1 MNSVSSR
8 ADTTRHLPLWAGLA
22 LAIVGGLM
30 MPIQGRINGAL
41 SEQMGDGNAAAAIS
55 FAGGTVVM
63 ILVSLM
69 LPRGRA
75 GLIAMRRAVTGREF
89 PRWYLLAGLSGGY
102 IVFGQSHAVPL
113 IGVALFTV
121 AIVTGQTIS
130 GLMVDRVG
138 FGPGGKRYVTARRMA
153 GAVLMIIAVL
163 WAVSPRLETSAG
175 GLVWLI
181 PILMPFSAGLF
192 MGFQQA
198 MNGTQTAAYGTPI
211 TATLVNFL
219 TGGTALFILW
229 GLTSLAAP
237 HHLEFPS
244 TWWLYTG
251 GVFGCVFIAIG
262 ALLVKSLGVL
272 VSGLCMIA
280 GQLIGS
286 LAIDIILPAPGTVVA
301 LATVLGTVLTLVAV
315 VLASIPTGH
324 RPRVRPP
331 RP

>member
-1 MNSVSSR
+1 MNPVIAPR
-8 ADTTRHLPLWAGLA
+8 AKARHLPLWAGLV
-22 LAIVGGLM
+22 LAIIGGLM
-30 MPIQGRINGAL
+30 MPIQGRINGGLA
-41 SEQMGDGNAAAAIS
+41 ERMGDPNAAAAIS

-63 ILVSLM
+63 MLASVL

-75 GLIAMRRAVTGREF
+75 GLVAMRRAVAGREF
-89 PRWYLLAGLSGGY
+89 PRWYLLAGISGGY

-121 AIVTGQTIS
+121 AIVTGQTMS

-138 FGPGGKRYVTARRMA
+138 FGPGGKRFITARRMA

-163 WAVSPRLETSAG
+163 WAVSPRLESSAD
-175 GLVWLI
+175 GLSWLV
-181 PILMPFSAGLF
+181 PVLLPFTAGLF

-219 TGGTALFILW
+219 VGGTALFILW
-229 GLTSLAAP
+229 GLSSLGGE
-237 HHLEFPS
+237 HQLSFPAE
-244 TWWLYTG
+244 WWLYTG

-272 VSGLCMIA
+272 ISGLCMIA
-280 GQLIGS
+280 GQLVGS
-286 LAIDIILPAPGTVVA
+286 LAIDLILPAPGTVIAVA
-301 LATVLGTVLTLVAV
+301 TLLGTLLTLAAV
-315 VLASIPTGH
+315 VLASVPAGRLARPTRG
-324 RPRVRPP
+324 RR
-331 RP
+331 

>member
-1 MNSVSSR
+1 MNSAPTAS
-8 ADTTRHLPLWAGLA
+8 AATRHLPLWAGLV
-22 LAIVGGLM
+22 LAIIGGLM
-30 MPIQGRINGAL
+30 MPIQGRVNGAL
-41 SEQMGDGNAAAAIS
+41 SEQMGDGNAAAALS
-55 FAGGTVVM
+55 FAGGTLLM
-63 ILVSLM
+63 ILVSVL
-69 LPRGRA
+69 LPSGRA
-75 GLIAMRRAVTGREF
+75 GLAAMRRAVTGREF

-138 FGPGGKRYVTARRMA
+138 FGPGGKRFITARRMA

-163 WAVSPRLETSAG
+163 WAVSPRLETAAG
-175 GLVWLI
+175 GLAWLV
-181 PILMPFSAGLF
+181 PVALPFSAGLF

-219 TGGTALFILW
+219 SGGTALFIVW
-229 GLTSLAAP
+229 GLRSIGSSPQIT
-237 HHLEFPS
+237 FPAD
-244 TWWLYTG
+244 WWLYTG
-251 GVFGCVFIAIG
+251 GAFGCVFIAIG

-301 LATVLGTVLTLVAV
+301 VATVLGTLLTLAAV
-315 VLASIPTGH
+315 VLASIPTGR
-324 RPRVRPP
+324 RPHLEKP
-331 RP
+331 RR

>member
-1 MNSVSSR
+1 MNS
-8 ADTTRHLPLWAGLA
+8 APAATALTRHLPLWAGLV
-22 LAIVGGLM
+22 LAIIGGLM
-30 MPIQGRINGAL
+30 MPIQGRVNGAL
-41 SEQMGDGNAAAAIS
+41 SEQMGDGNAAAALS
-55 FAGGTVVM
+55 FAGGTLLM
-63 ILVSLM
+63 ILVSVL
-69 LPRGRA
+69 LPSGRA
-75 GLIAMRRAVTGREF
+75 GLAAMRRAVAGREF

-138 FGPGGKRYVTARRMA
+138 FGPGGKRFITARRMA

-175 GLVWLI
+175 GLAWLL
-181 PILMPFSAGLF
+181 PVSLPFTAGLF

-219 TGGTALFILW
+219 TGGTALFIVW
-229 GLTSLAAP
+229 GLRSIGSSP
-237 HHLEFPS
+237 HLTFPS
-244 TWWLYTG
+244 DWWLYTG
-251 GVFGCVFIAIG
+251 GAFGCVFIAIG

-301 LATVLGTVLTLVAV
+301 LATVLGTLLTLAAV
-315 VLASIPTGH
+315 VLASIPTGR
-324 RPRVRPP
+324 RPHLDKP
-331 RP
+331 RT